1 MLWRPVCTLRRMEK
15 LWLPT
20 GRGKSHYLARNIR
33 RTDTSLL
40 SRNYWLNRQRRLY
53 LVFRYCLQPYLAAK
67 RVAASNSAQCLLL
80 SYRMAAR
87 GRCAPFEMGDGR
99 AAPNFAAASLF
110 QRSKHRYPCYA
121 VARGSENAATP
132 SWLILWPLARTAS
145 ERPPVAAG
153 LFQVLAL
160 KCLSVYH
167 LTIRPFNSLNSAAL
181 AKH

>member
-1 MLWRPVCTLRRMEK
+1 MLWRLVCTLRRMEK

-20 GRGKSHYLARNIR
+20 GRGKSHCLARNIR

-53 LVFRYCLQPYLAAK
+53 LVFRYCLQPYSVAK
-67 RVAASNSAQCLLL
+67 RIAASNSARWLLL
-80 SYRMAAR
+80 SHRLAAR
-87 GRCAPFEMGDGR
+87 GRSAPFEMSDGR
-99 AAPNFAAASLF
+99 AAPNSAAASLF
-110 QRSKHRYPCYA
+110 HALPLPCYA
-121 VARGSENAATP
+121 VARGSENAGTP

-167 LTIRPFNSLNSAAL
+167 LTIRPFNSLNSTAL